1 MELLEDGTFDYDS
14 IRKAINEK
22 TRLVEIQRSKGYQTR
37 PSFSVKQ
44 IGELI
49 SFVKSIK
56 PDVICMV
63 DNCYGEFVDT
73 IEPSDVGADMIVG
86 SLIKIRAADLRL
98 SAVILQVLRSAW
110 RMLLTE

>member
-1 MELLEDGTFDYDS
+1 
-14 IRKAINEK
+14 
-22 TRLVEIQRSKGYQTR
+22 
-37 PSFSVKQ
+37 
-44 IGELI
+44 
-49 SFVKSIK
+49 
-56 PDVICMV
+56 MV

-86 SLIKIRAADLRL
+86 SPESKIRAADLRL

>member
-1 MELLEDGTFDYDS
+1 
-14 IRKAINEK
+14 
-22 TRLVEIQRSKGYQTR
+22 
-37 PSFSVKQ
+37 
-44 IGELI
+44 
-49 SFVKSIK
+49 
-56 PDVICMV
+56 MV